1 MSSAVGPRGPRPP
14 TVPPP
19 MQELPDLS
27 HLTEEER
34 NIIMAVMDRQKEEE
48 EKEEAM
54 LKCVVRD
61 MAKPAACKTPRNAEN
76 QPHQPSPRL
85 HQQFES
91 YKEQVRKIGEE
102 ARRYQGEH
110 KDDAPTCGI
119 CHKTKFADGCGHLC
133 SYCRTKFCARC
144 GGRVSLRSNNEDK
157 VVMWVCNLCRK
168 QQEIL
173 TKSGA
178 WFFGSGPQQT
188 SQDGTLSD
196 TATGA
201 GSEVPREKKAR
212 LQERSRSQ
220 TPLSTAA
227 ASSQDTAPPSAPPD
241 RSKGAEPSQQ
251 ALGPEQKQASSRS
264 RSEPPRERKKTPG
277 LSEQNGKGAL
287 KSERK
292 RVPKTSA
299 QPGEGA
305 VEERER
311 KERRESRRLEKGRS
325 QDYPDTPE
333 KRDEGK
339 VADEEKQRKEEEYQ
353 TRYRSDPNLARYP
366 VKPPPEEQQM
376 RMHARVSRARHE
388 RRHSDVALPRTEA
401 GAALPEGKVGKRAP
415 AAARASPP
423 DSPRAYSAERTAE
436 TRAPGAKQLT
446 NHSPPAAPR
455 HGPVPGEATELKA
468 QEPLRKQSRLDP
480 SSAVLMRKAKREKVE
495 TMLRND
501 SLSSDQSE
509 SVRPSPPKPHR
520 SKRGGK
526 KRQMSVSS
534 SEEEGVSTPEY
545 TSCED
550 VELESESVSEKGDLD
565 YYWLDPATWHSRET
579 SPISSHPVTWQPSKE
594 GDRLIGR
601 VILNK
606 RTTMPKESG
615 ALLGLK
621 VVGGKM
627 TDLGRLGA
635 FITKVKKGSLA
646 DVVGHLRA
654 GDEVLEWNGKPLP
667 GATNEEVY
675 NIILESKSEPQV
687 EIIVSRPIGD
697 IPRIPE
703 SSHPPLE
710 SSSSSFESQKMER
723 PSISVISPTSPGA
736 LKDAPQVLPGQ
747 LSVKLWYDKVGHQL
761 IVNVL
766 QATDLPARVDGR
778 PRNPYVKMYFLPDR
792 SDKSKRRTK
801 TVKKILE
808 PKWNQTFVYS
818 HVHRRDF
825 RERMLEITVWDQP
838 RVQEEESEF
847 LGEILIE
854 LETALLDD
862 EPHWYKLQT
871 HDESSLPLPQP
882 SPFMPRRHIHG
893 ESSSKKLQRSQRIS
907 DSDISDYEVDD
918 GIGVVPPVGYRSSAR
933 ESKSTTLTV
942 PEQQRTTHHRSRS
955 VSPHRGNDQGKPRS
969 RLPNVPLQRSLDEIH
984 PTRRSR
990 SPTRHHDASR
1000 SPVDHRARDVDS
1012 QYLSEQDSEL
1022 LMLPRAKRGR
1032 SAECLH
1038 TTRHLVR
1045 HYKTLPPKMPLLQ
1058 SSSHWNIYS
1067 ELQPF
1072 LDRARSAST
1081 NCLRPDTSLHSPE
1094 RERMHRQRSP
1104 TQSPPADT
1112 SFSSR
1117 RGRQLPQVPVRSGSI
1132 EQASLVVEERT
1143 RQMKMK
1149 VHRFKQTTGSGSS
1162 QELDREQYSKYNIHK
1177 DQYRSCDNVSAKSS
1191 DSDVSDVSA
1200 ISRTSSASRLS
1211 STSFMSEQSER
1222 PRGRIS
1228 SFTPKMQGRRMGTSG
1243 RAIMKSTSV
1252 SGEIYILEHNDGS
1265 QSDTAVGTVGAGGK
1279 KRRSSLSAK
1288 VVAIVSRRS
1297 RSTSQLSQ
1305 TESGHKKLKSTIQRS
1320 TETGMAAEMRK
1331 MVRQP
1336 SRESTDGS
1344 INSYS
1349 SEGNLIFPGVR
1360 LGADSQFSDFLDGL
1374 GPAQLVGRQ
1383 TLATPAMG
1391 DIQIGMEDKK
1401 GQLEVEVIRARSLTQ
1416 KPGSKS
1422 TPAPYVK
1429 VYLLENGACIAKKKT
1444 RIARKTLDP
1453 LYQQSLVFDESPQGK
1468 VLQVIVWGD
1477 YGRMDHK
1484 CFMGVAQILLEELD
1498 LSSMVIGWYKLFPP
1512 SSLVDPTLTPLTR
1525 RASQSSLESST
1536 GPPCIRS

>member
-61 MAKPAACKTPRNAEN
+61 MAKPAACKTPRNAES
-76 QPHQPSPRL
+76 QPHQPPLNIFRCVCVPRKPSSEEGGPERNWRL

-178 WFFGSGPQQT
+178 WFFGSGPQQP

-196 TATGA
+196 TGTGA

-227 ASSQDTAPPSAPPD
+227 ASSQDTASPGAPLD

-251 ALGPEQKQASSRS
+251 ALGPEQKQASRS
-264 RSEPPRERKKTPG
+264 RSEPPRERKKPPG
-277 LSEQNGKGAL
+277 LSEQNGKGGL

-292 RVPKTSA
+292 RVPKSA
-299 QPGEGA
+299 VQPGEGTA
-305 VEERER
+305 EERER
-311 KERRESRRLEKGRS
+311 KERRETRRLEKGRS
-325 QDYPDTPE
+325 QEYPDRPE
-333 KRDEGK
+333 KREDGR
-339 VADEEKQRKEEEYQ
+339 VAEDEKQRKEEEYQ

-388 RRHSDVALPRTEA
+388 RRHSDVALPHTEA
-401 GAALPEGKVGKRAP
+401 AAAPAEATAAGKRAP
-415 AAARASPP
+415 AATRASPP
-423 DSPRAYSAERTAE
+423 ESPRA
-436 TRAPGAKQLT
+436 RAPAAQ
-446 NHSPPAAPR
+446 PPAEHGPLAPR
-455 HGPVPGEATELKA
+455 PVPGPAEPPEPRVP
-468 QEPLRKQSRLDP
+468 EPLRKQGRLDP
-480 SSAVLMRKAKREKVE
+480 GSAVLLRKAKREKAE
-495 TMLRND
+495 SMLRND

-520 SKRGGK
+520 PKRGGK
-526 KRQMSVSS
+526 RRQMSVSS

-766 QATDLPARVDGR
+766 QATDLPPRVDGR

-871 HDESSLPLPQP
+871 HDQSSLPLPQP

-933 ESKSTTLTV
+933 ESKATTLAV

-955 VSPHRGNDQGKPRS
+955 VSPHRGDDQGRPRS

-1000 SPVDHRARDVDS
+1000 SPVDHRSRHMES
-1012 QYLSEQDSEL
+1012 QYSSEQDSEL

-1038 TTRHLVR
+1038 TT
-1045 HYKTLPPKMPLLQ
+1045 
-1058 SSSHWNIYS
+1058 S
-1067 ELQPF
+1067 ELQPS
-1072 LDRARSAST
+1072 LARAKSAST

-1094 RERMHRQRSP
+1094 RERTHRQGSP

-1149 VHRFKQTTGSGSS
+1149 VHRLKQTAGSGSS
-1162 QELDREQYSKYNIHK
+1162 QELDREQYSKYNVPN

-1200 ISRTSSASRLS
+1200 VSRTSSASRLS

-1222 PRGRIS
+1222 PRGRI
-1228 SFTPKMQGRRMGTSG
+1228 RRMTSG
-1243 RAIMKSTSV
+1243 RAIIKSTSV
-1252 SGEIYILEHNDGS
+1252 SGEMYTLEHNDGS

-1360 LGADSQFSDFLDGL
+1360 VGPDSQFSDFLDGL

-1525 RASQSSLESST
+1525 RASQSSLESSS

>member
-19 MQELPDLS
+19 MQEMPDLS

-34 NIIMAVMDRQKEEE
+34 NIILAVMDRQKEEE

-61 MAKPAACKTPRNAEN
+61 MVKPAACKTPRNAEN

-144 GGRVSLRSNNEDK
+144 GGRVSLRSNN
-157 VVMWVCNLCRK
+157 VMWVCNLCRK

-178 WFFGSGPQQT
+178 WFFGSGPQQP

-227 ASSQDTAPPSAPPD
+227 ALVQDTTPPRGTKAD
-241 RSKGAEPSQQ
+241 KSKGAEASQQ
-251 ALGPEQKQASSRS
+251 AMGPDQKQASSRS

-277 LSEQNGKGAL
+277 LSEQNGKAAV

-292 RVPKTSA
+292 RVPKSAA

-305 VEERER
+305 LEERER

-325 QDYPDTPE
+325 QDLPD
-333 KRDEGK
+333 KREDGK
-339 VADEEKQRKEEEYQ
+339 TMLDEEKQRKEEEYQ

-376 RMHARVSRARHE
+376 RMQARVSRARHE

-401 GAALPEGKVGKRAP
+401 GAAQPESKAAKRAP
-415 AAARASPP
+415 AAPRASPP
-423 DSPRAYSAERTAE
+423 ESPRAYSAERTADV
-436 TRAPGAKQLT
+436 RAAGTKQLT
-446 NHSPPAAPR
+446 NHSPPPEPR
-455 HGPVPGEATELKA
+455 HGPVPVEIPEPKA

-480 SSAVLMRKAKREKVE
+480 SSAVLLRKAKREKVE

-627 TDLGRLGA
+627 TELGRLGA

-747 LSVKLWYDKVGHQL
+747 LYVKLWYDKVGHQL

-766 QATDLPARVDGR
+766 QATDLPSRIDGR

-801 TVKKILE
+801 TVKKVLE

-955 VSPHRGNDQGKPRS
+955 VSPHRGDDQGRPRS

-1000 SPVDHRARDVDS
+1000 SPSDYRSRDVDS

-1038 TTRHLVR
+1038 TTR
-1045 HYKTLPPKMPLLQ
+1045 
-1058 SSSHWNIYS
+1058 
-1067 ELQPF
+1067 
-1072 LDRARSAST
+1072 
-1081 NCLRPDTSLHSPE
+1081 
-1094 RERMHRQRSP
+1094 MHRQGSP
-1104 TQSPPADT
+1104 TQSPPADAA
-1112 SFSSR
+1112 FSNR

-1132 EQASLVVEERT
+1132 EQEQEKNKSSTKASLVVEERT

-1252 SGEIYILEHNDGS
+1252 SGEMYALEHNDGS

-1279 KRRSSLSAK
+1279 KRRSSLSAR

-1453 LYQQSLVFDESPQGK
+1453 LYQQSLLFDESPQGK

>member
-19 MQELPDLS
+19 MQEMPDLS

-34 NIIMAVMDRQKEEE
+34 NIILAVMDRQKEEE

-61 MAKPAACKTPRNAEN
+61 MVKPAACKTPRNAEN

-144 GGRVSLRSNNEDK
+144 GGRVSLRSNN
-157 VVMWVCNLCRK
+157 VMWVCNLCRK

-178 WFFGSGPQQT
+178 WFFGSGPQQP

-227 ASSQDTAPPSAPPD
+227 ALVQDTTPPRGTKAD
-241 RSKGAEPSQQ
+241 KSKGAEASQQ
-251 ALGPEQKQASSRS
+251 AMGPDQKQASSRS

-277 LSEQNGKGAL
+277 LSEQNGKAAV

-292 RVPKTSA
+292 RVPKSAA

-305 VEERER
+305 LEERER

-325 QDYPDTPE
+325 QDLPD
-333 KRDEGK
+333 KREDGK
-339 VADEEKQRKEEEYQ
+339 TMLDEEKQRKEEEYQ

-376 RMHARVSRARHE
+376 RMQARVSRARHE

-401 GAALPEGKVGKRAP
+401 GAAQPESKAAKRAP
-415 AAARASPP
+415 AAPRASPP
-423 DSPRAYSAERTAE
+423 ESPRAYSAERTADV
-436 TRAPGAKQLT
+436 RAAGTKQLT
-446 NHSPPAAPR
+446 NHSPPPEPR
-455 HGPVPGEATELKA
+455 HGPVPVEIPEPKA

-480 SSAVLMRKAKREKVE
+480 SSAVLLRKAKREKVE

-627 TDLGRLGA
+627 TELGRLGA

-747 LSVKLWYDKVGHQL
+747 LYVKLWYDKVGHQL

-766 QATDLPARVDGR
+766 QATDLPSRIDGR

-801 TVKKILE
+801 TVKKVLE

-955 VSPHRGNDQGKPRS
+955 VSPHRGDDQGRPRS

-1000 SPVDHRARDVDS
+1000 SPSDYRSRDVDS

-1038 TTRHLVR
+1038 TTRHSR
-1045 HYKTLPPKMPLLQ
+1045 KSER
-1058 SSSHWNIYS
+1058 SSI
-1067 ELQPF
+1067 QKQT
-1072 LDRARSAST
+1072 RKGTAS
-1081 NCLRPDTSLHSPE
+1081 DA
-1094 RERMHRQRSP
+1094 ERMHRQGSP
-1104 TQSPPADT
+1104 TQSPPADAA
-1112 SFSSR
+1112 FSNR

-1132 EQASLVVEERT
+1132 EQEQEKNKSSTKASLVVEERT

-1252 SGEIYILEHNDGS
+1252 SGEMYALEHNDGS

-1279 KRRSSLSAK
+1279 KRRSSLSAR

-1453 LYQQSLVFDESPQGK
+1453 LYQQSLLFDESPQGK